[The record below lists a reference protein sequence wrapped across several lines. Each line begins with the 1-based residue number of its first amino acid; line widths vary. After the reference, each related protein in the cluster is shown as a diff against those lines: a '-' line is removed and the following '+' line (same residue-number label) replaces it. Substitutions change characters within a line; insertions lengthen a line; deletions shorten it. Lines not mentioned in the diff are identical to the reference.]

1 MISSLCK
8 IITTNQNKIVFYS
21 HTCVY
26 IKGRRFMN
34 DIRRKITEL
43 AHALYYL
50 ADELVAEPTKQNA
63 VKVTDEVEKAL
74 DTFAEP
80 SKQTAFDFE
89 DFSYKK
95 ERFMAK

>member
-1 MISSLCK
+1 
-8 IITTNQNKIVFYS
+8 
-21 HTCVY
+21 
-26 IKGRRFMN
+26 MN

>member
-1 MISSLCK
+1 
-8 IITTNQNKIVFYS
+8 
-21 HTCVY
+21 
-26 IKGRRFMN
+26 MN

-43 AHALYYL
+43 AQALYYL

-80 SKQTAFDFE
+80 SKQTTFDFE

>member
-1 MISSLCK
+1 
-8 IITTNQNKIVFYS
+8 
-21 HTCVY
+21 
-26 IKGRRFMN
+26 MN

-43 AHALYYL
+43 AQALYYL

>member
-1 MISSLCK
+1 
-8 IITTNQNKIVFYS
+8 
-21 HTCVY
+21 
-26 IKGRRFMN
+26 MN

-43 AHALYYL
+43 AHTLYYL
-50 ADELVAEPTKQNA
+50 ADELVAEPAKQNA

>member
-1 MISSLCK
+1 
-8 IITTNQNKIVFYS
+8 
-21 HTCVY
+21 
-26 IKGRRFMN
+26 MN
-34 DIRRKITEL
+34 ETRRKITEL

-50 ADELVAEPTKQNA
+50 ADELVSEPTKQNA